1 MILFEKLKQNFCKNF
16 VGKTNIIMETD
27 RESRKCATIAHLTM
41 SLMCFLR
48 QLPWTP
54 CSADSI
60 KIRQDVLKSESLIWK
75 ASVHFYAFNNS
86 PLAHLP
92 KYTLFAPQNFAEAL
106 FSASLRTNTKE
117 KIPTRNEKLKGAGG
131 KQGVSWERCKWGIA
145 RLDQQPCSHGF
156 FRHFLTE
163 KLWRRVCLKTVAYG
177 TFQSSQ
183 TCQEDVESFVQMPR

>member
-48 QLPWTP
+48 QLRWTP
-54 CSADSI
+54 CSADRI

-92 KYTLFAPQNFAEAL
+92 KHTLFAPQNFAEAL

-117 KIPTRNEKLKGAGG
+117 KIPTRNEKLKGAGV
-131 KQGVSWERCKWGIA
+131 KEGVSWEMQMGNSPTRPTTLFS
-145 RLDQQPCSHGF
+145 RLFPPLSN
-156 FRHFLTE
+156 RKALATS
-163 KLWRRVCLKTVAYG
+163 L
-177 TFQSSQ
+177 S
-183 TCQEDVESFVQMPR
+183 

>member
-27 RESRKCATIAHLTM
+27 RESRKCSTIAHLTM

-54 CSADSI
+54 CSADPI

-75 ASVHFYAFNNS
+75 ASVHFYAFNDS

-92 KYTLFAPQNFAEAL
+92 KYTLFTPQNFAEAL

-117 KIPTRNEKLKGAGG
+117 KIPTRNEKLKGTQNLGGGGG
-131 KQGVSWERCKWGIA
+131 KQGVSWEMQMGNSPTRPTTLFS
-145 RLDQQPCSHGF
+145 RLFPPLSN
-156 FRHFLTE
+156 RKALATS
-163 KLWRRVCLKTVAYG
+163 L
-177 TFQSSQ
+177 S
-183 TCQEDVESFVQMPR
+183 